1 MGKYCMLG
9 NGGCVEGDKA
19 GFWEWCVPMSSEKP
33 PTGSRQVPVTN
44 WSRRILFSLSI
55 SFTTCR
61 KLSPSSCCNVHSR
74 CVCVCVWH
82 SVCVPARTSESACCS
97 WCSVYKWC
105 SSANLPGRSLASH
118 RASTSTHRKLRSSAE
133 SPPSFIHASIR
144 DKSRQDDAESN
155 PIRNWNKI
163 FSLANNVTH
172 TPLVWLNQQAKFTLI
187 WTQAEDQH
195 DWENREMRQL
205 HIIWHKA
212 YTAYAHVS
220 FIECWWNS
228 LQKNCD

>member
-1 MGKYCMLG
+1 MGKCCMHG
-9 NGGCVEGDKA
+9 NGGYVEGDMA

-74 CVCVCVWH
+74 RVCVCVY
-82 SVCVPARTSESACCS
+82 VPARTSESACCS

-118 RASTSTHRKLRSSAE
+118 RASASTHGKHQEFSGVSSVFYTRVNQRRVATGRRRVE
-133 SPPSFIHASIR
+133 SHP
-144 DKSRQDDAESN
+144 
-155 PIRNWNKI
+155 
-163 FSLANNVTH
+163 
-172 TPLVWLNQQAKFTLI
+172 
-187 WTQAEDQH
+187 
-195 DWENREMRQL
+195 QL
-205 HIIWHKA
+205 EQNIQ
-212 YTAYAHVS
+212 S
-220 FIECWWNS
+220 S
-228 LQKNCD
+228 Q